1 MVLNLLDILNGI
13 FSLVFV
19 IISLFVGFLILVRY
33 FRYKEKIYFFVGTT
47 WILIS
52 EPWWPSSLSFLISL
66 SNGSGLLPEVYFI
79 IGNVLVPLAIALWL
93 LAFTDFLFTE
103 KRKMILSIFTIIGI
117 IFEIIFFTLLSID
130 PILIG
135 NLNPPVDASYNFF
148 IMIFLFIFI
157 LIVVISGLL
166 FARLSLKS
174 DDPEVKL
181 KGKLLVIA
189 YIAFFI
195 GALLDS
201 SIRLNELGVIFVR
214 LILIASAIFWYGG
227 FLLPHWMKKLFL
239 KQKGEEKFS
248 T

>member
-1 MVLNLLDILNGI
+1 MASNTLVILNGVFSFI
-13 FSLVFV
+13 FVVISLV
-19 IISLFVGFLILVRY
+19 VGFLILLRY
-33 FRYKEKIYFFVGTT
+33 IRYKEKIYFLVGVT

-52 EPWWPSSLSFLISL
+52 EPWWPSSLSFLVWL
-66 SNGSGLLPEVYFI
+66 NNGVGLTPRMYFL
-79 IGNVLVPLAIALWL
+79 IGNALVPLAIAFWL

-103 KRKMILSIFTIIGI
+103 KRKLILLLFSIIGVT
-117 IFEIIFFTLLSID
+117 FEIIFFAFLFTNPD
-130 PILIG
+130 LIG
-135 NLNPPVDASYNFF
+135 HLNPPVDVSYNPF
-148 IMIFLFIFI
+148 IMIFLLIFI

-189 YIAFFI
+189 YIAFFV

-201 SIRLNELGVIFVR
+201 SIPLEEPGIIFVR

-239 KQKGEEKFS
+239 KQKEV

>member
-1 MVLNLLDILNGI
+1 MALYLLDFLNGI
-13 FSLVFV
+13 FSFIFV
-19 IISLFVGFLILVRY
+19 IISLVVGFLILIRY
-33 FRYKEKIYFFVGTT
+33 VRYKEKIYFFVGAT

-52 EPWWPSSLSFLISL
+52 EPWWPSSLSFLVSL
-66 SNGSGLLPEVYFI
+66 SNGVGLDPTIYFL
-79 IGNVLVPLAIALWL
+79 IGNTLVPLAIALWL

-103 KRKMILSIFTIIGI
+103 KRKLILSVFAIIGI
-117 IFEIIFFTLLSID
+117 IFEIMFFTLLLID
-130 PILIG
+130 PVLIG
-135 NLNPPVDASYNFF
+135 NLNPPVDVSYNFF
-148 IMIFLFIFI
+148 MMIFLLFFI

-189 YIAFFI
+189 YIAFFV

-201 SIRLNELGVIFVR
+201 SIRLNEPGIIFVR
-214 LILIASAIFWYGG
+214 LTLIASAIFWYGG

-239 KQKGEEKFS
+239 R
-248 T
+248 

>member
-1 MVLNLLDILNGI
+1 MALNPLDIINGI
-13 FSLVFV
+13 FSFIFV
-19 IISLFVGFLILVRY
+19 IISLVVGFLILIRY
-33 FRYKEKIYFFVGTT
+33 VRYKEKIYFFVGAT

-52 EPWWPSSLSFLISL
+52 EPWWPSSLSFLVSL
-66 SNGSGLLPEVYFI
+66 SNGVGLPPTLYFL
-79 IGNVLVPLAIALWL
+79 IGNTLVPLAIALWL
-93 LAFTDFLFTE
+93 IAFTDFLFTE
-103 KRKMILSIFTIIGI
+103 KRKLILLVFAIIGI
-117 IFEIIFFTLLSID
+117 IFEVIFYTFLFIN

-135 NLNPPVDASYNFF
+135 TPNSPVDVSYSFF
-148 IMIFLFIFI
+148 IIIFLVFFI
-157 LIVVISGLL
+157 LTLVISGLL

-181 KGKLLVIA
+181 KGKLLVVA
-189 YIAFFI
+189 FIAFFV

-239 KQKGEEKFS
+239 KQK
-248 T
+248 

>member
-1 MVLNLLDILNGI
+1 MTLDPLDILNGI
-13 FSLVFV
+13 FSFMFV
-19 IISLFVGFLILVRY
+19 VISLVVGVLILLRY
-33 FRYKEKIYFFVGTT
+33 LRYKEKIYFLVGAT

-52 EPWWPSSLSFLISL
+52 EPWWPSSLSFLVSL
-66 SNGSGLLPEVYFI
+66 SNGVGLTPSLYFL
-79 IGNVLVPLAIALWL
+79 IGNTLIPLAIILWL

-103 KRKMILSIFTIIGI
+103 KRKMILLIFIIIGI
-117 IFEIIFFTLLSID
+117 IFEVIFYT
-130 PILIG
+130 
-135 NLNPPVDASYNFF
+135 
-148 IMIFLFIFI
+148 FLFINPVLIGTSNSPVDVSYSFFI
-157 LIVVISGLL
+157 IIFLVFFVLTVVISGLL

-189 YIAFFI
+189 FIAFFV

-201 SIRLNELGVIFVR
+201 SISLNVVGIIFVR

-239 KQKGEEKFS
+239 KQKQVS
-248 T
+248 

>member
-1 MVLNLLDILNGI
+1 MALNPLDILNGT
-13 FSLVFV
+13 FSFIFV
-19 IISLFVGFLILVRY
+19 IISLVVGFLILLRY
-33 FRYKEKIYFFVGTT
+33 FRFKEKIFFFVGAT

-66 SNGSGLLPEVYFI
+66 SNGVGLPPTLYFL
-79 IGNVLVPLAIALWL
+79 IGNILVPLAIALWL
-93 LAFTDFLFTE
+93 FAFTDFLYTE
-103 KRKMILSIFTIIGI
+103 NRKLILLIFAIIGI
-117 IFEIIFFTLLSID
+117 IFEITFFTFLFINPD
-130 PILIG
+130 LIG
-135 NLNPPVDASYNFF
+135 ILNPPVDVSYNFF
-148 IMIFLFIFI
+148 IMIFLLIFI

-189 YIAFFI
+189 YTAFFI

-201 SIRLNELGVIFVR
+201 SIRLNELGLIFVR
-214 LILIASAIFWYGG
+214 LLLIASAIFWYGG

-239 KQKGEEKFS
+239 KQK
-248 T
+248 

>member
-1 MVLNLLDILNGI
+1 MALNPLDILNGT
-13 FSLVFV
+13 FSFIFV
-19 IISLFVGFLILVRY
+19 IISLVVGFLILLRY
-33 FRYKEKIYFFVGTT
+33 FRFKEKIFFFVGAT

-52 EPWWPSSLSFLISL
+52 EPWWPSSLSFLVSL
-66 SNGSGLLPEVYFI
+66 SNGVGLSPIIYFI
-79 IGNVLVPLAIALWL
+79 IGNTLIPLAIILWL

-103 KRKMILSIFTIIGI
+103 KRKLILLVFTIIGI
-117 IFEIIFFTLLSID
+117 IFEVIFYT
-130 PILIG
+130 
-135 NLNPPVDASYNFF
+135 
-148 IMIFLFIFI
+148 FLFINPVLIGTPTSPVDVSYSFFI
-157 LIVVISGLL
+157 IIFLVIFVLIVVISGLL

-189 YIAFFI
+189 FIAFFL

-201 SIRLNELGVIFVR
+201 SIRLNEIGVIFVR

-239 KQKGEEKFS
+239 KKK
-248 T
+248 

>member
-1 MVLNLLDILNGI
+1 MALNPLDFLNGI
-13 FSLVFV
+13 FSFIFV
-19 IISLFVGFLILVRY
+19 IISLVVGFLILIRY
-33 FRYKEKIYFFVGTT
+33 VRYKEKVYFFVGAT

-52 EPWWPSSLSFLISL
+52 EPWWPSSLSFLVSL
-66 SNGSGLLPEVYFI
+66 SNGVGLTPTIYFL
-79 IGNVLVPLAIALWL
+79 IGNTLVPLAIALWL

-103 KRKMILSIFTIIGI
+103 KRKLILLVFAIIGI
-117 IFEIIFFTLLSID
+117 IFEFTFFTLLFINPD
-130 PILIG
+130 LIG
-135 NLNPPVDASYNFF
+135 NLNPPVDVSYNFF
-148 IMIFLFIFI
+148 IMIFLLIFI

-201 SIRLNELGVIFVR
+201 STRLNELGIIFVR

-239 KQKGEEKFS
+239 KQK
-248 T
+248 

>member
-1 MVLNLLDILNGI
+1 MTLDPLDILNGI
-13 FSLVFV
+13 FSFMFV
-19 IISLFVGFLILVRY
+19 VISLVVGVLILLRY
-33 FRYKEKIYFFVGTT
+33 LRYKEKIYFLVGAT

-52 EPWWPSSLSFLISL
+52 EPWWPSSLSFLVSL
-66 SNGSGLLPEVYFI
+66 SNGVGLTPSLYFL
-79 IGNVLVPLAIALWL
+79 IGNTLIPLAIILWL

-103 KRKMILSIFTIIGI
+103 KRKMILLIFIIIGI
-117 IFEIIFFTLLSID
+117 IFEVIFYT
-130 PILIG
+130 
-135 NLNPPVDASYNFF
+135 
-148 IMIFLFIFI
+148 FLFINPVLIGTSNSPVDVSYSFFIIIFLVFFI
-157 LIVVISGLL
+157 LTVVISGLL

-189 YIAFFI
+189 FIAFFV

-201 SIRLNELGVIFVR
+201 SISLNEVGIIFVR

-239 KQKGEEKFS
+239 KQKQVS
-248 T
+248 

>member
-1 MVLNLLDILNGI
+1 MTLDPLDILNGI
-13 FSLVFV
+13 FSFMFV
-19 IISLFVGFLILVRY
+19 VISLVVGVLILLRY
-33 FRYKEKIYFFVGTT
+33 LRYKEKIYFLVGAT

-52 EPWWPSSLSFLISL
+52 EPWWPSSLSFLVSL
-66 SNGSGLLPEVYFI
+66 SNGVGLTPSLYFL
-79 IGNVLVPLAIALWL
+79 IGNTLVPLAIILWL

-103 KRKMILSIFTIIGI
+103 KRKMILLIFIIIGI
-117 IFEIIFFTLLSID
+117 IFEVIFYT
-130 PILIG
+130 
-135 NLNPPVDASYNFF
+135 
-148 IMIFLFIFI
+148 FLFINPVLIGTSNSPVDVSYSFFIIIFLVFFI
-157 LIVVISGLL
+157 LTVVISGLL

-189 YIAFFI
+189 FIAFFV

-201 SIRLNELGVIFVR
+201 SISLNEVGIIFVR

-239 KQKGEEKFS
+239 KQKQVS
-248 T
+248 